1 MLAVHVMTSH
11 DFCIASKAQQQYDLV
26 AVLRQAIHYAPLIV
40 KEYYAATY
48 ALKWSWFAASV
59 LATAK
64 A

>member
-1 MLAVHVMTSH
+1 MTSH
-11 DFCIASKAQQQYDLV
+11 DFCIANKAQQQYDLV